1 MLCLAWSHLLRL
13 TYQYCTQTASA
24 CFRAFKTSGQC
35 FGPQQERARRRSAG
49 LPPAIVLRLRRCG
62 CKDFHHYFSFK
73 IQKIQSCLTQFN
85 HTQRYPKGYFFN
97 LIFER
102 YNSLYIAINNNW
114 FLYQTWCPGLSVYC
128 ALLFFLFSLSHTIAF
143 CIVCAL
149 YYLASGLS
157 LSRARWLSVRPIAP
171 PSPLG
176 RATAHS
182 CAHLLLITN
191 ELQVTQLKTARAN
204 WLTCWRYTSFPMYK
218 SR

>member
-1 MLCLAWSHLLRL
+1 MS
-13 TYQYCTQTASA
+13 Q
-24 CFRAFKTSGQC
+24 
-35 FGPQQERARRRSAG
+35 
-49 LPPAIVLRLRRCG
+49 
-62 CKDFHHYFSFK
+62 DFHHCFSFK
-73 IQKIQSCLTQFN
+73 IQKKQSCLTQFN

-114 FLYQTWCPGLSVYC
+114 FLYQTWCPGLSVFC
-128 ALLFFLFSLSHTIAF
+128 ALLFILFSLSHTMAF

-149 YYLASGLS
+149 YYLASGSS

-171 PSPLG
+171 PSPLC

-182 CAHLLLITN
+182 CAHLLPITN

-204 WLTCWRYTSFPMYK
+204 WLTCWRYTGTGS
-218 SR
+218 